1 MSAQFVSQTVRTATG
16 HWPVILPALGIALQ
30 PNGKPQP
37 CPTCGGKDRFRFDN
51 QDGRGTWFCN
61 QCGAGDGLN
70 LVEKALSLSAR
81 AAAEQV
87 AAVMGDNAST
97 LPLAAEAGHSPQD
110 KAEAQRKAARQAQ
123 ALVAAAQC
131 KSGNAYL
138 SAKGWPEVD
147 TLTLQ
152 GQPLRVGGITYQPG
166 DLLLPLYNAG
176 GEVVNVQLINS
187 AGDKRMLAGGQVKA
201 ACHTLSGPDNAVIW
215 LTEGYATGLTVHRLT
230 GETVCVALSANNLA
244 AVAEQLRSHYPDA
257 RLLLAADNDRSG
269 TGQARAAEAAT
280 LTGGTPALPPTEGDW
295 NDVYGRE
302 GAEATRAQLQAF
314 SQPSQ
319 PSPFDTLSDAD
330 LKAMSASEKAELL
343 AEHYGNTLAVPPVG
357 EELCRYTRG
366 AWQVLSHR
374 QLSREIAAL
383 FQKVRAPFSAAG
395 INSILD
401 TLKLMVPQMGDP
413 ARRLIGFRNGVFDT
427 VSGQFSAHRQAHWLR
442 TVNSVD
448 YTPPRAGENLAD
460 HAPHF
465 WRWLTRAA
473 GQQPDKQARILA
485 ALFMVLANRY
495 DWQLFLEVT
504 GPGGSGK
511 SVMAAIA
518 SLLAGKDNTTS
529 ATMDTL
535 ESSRERAS
543 VVGFSL
549 IILPDQEK
557 WSGDGAGI
565 KAITGGDA
573 VAIDPKYRDAY
584 STHIP
589 AVILAVNNNPMQFS
603 DRSGGVSRRRV
614 ILPFPEVIPAN
625 ERDPQLLA
633 KITGEL
639 AVIVRHLMQ
648 RFAAPN
654 EARVLLEAQQNSDEA
669 LEIKRSADPLV
680 DFCGYLL
687 AVSAPDGLYIGNAN
701 ITPANPRK
709 YLYHAYLSFMESRGH
724 QRPMS
729 LSAFGRAV
737 PQTLREYEIA
747 LLKRKTNQ
755 GMQTNLILSEDCE
768 ADWLPKC
775 EMR

>member
-70 LVEKALSLSAR
+70 LVEKALSLSTR

-87 AAVMGDNAST
+87 AALMGNSASA
-97 LPLAAEAGHSPQD
+97 LPPAAESGHSPQD

-123 ALVAAAQC
+123 ALVAAAQPQT
-131 KSGNAYL
+131 GNAYL

-147 TLTLQ
+147 TLTLH
-152 GQPLRVGGITYQPG
+152 GQPLRVGGITFQPG
-166 DLLLPLYNAG
+166 DLLLPLHNAG
-176 GEVVNVQLINS
+176 GEVVNVQLINAS
-187 AGDKRMLAGGQVKA
+187 GDKRMLAGGQVKA

-257 RLLLAADNDRSG
+257 RLLLAADNDSSG
-269 TGQARAAEAAT
+269 TGQTRAAEAAT
-280 LTGGTPALPPTEGDW
+280 VTGCIPALPPSEGDW

-366 AWQVLSHR
+366 AWQVLPHR

-401 TLKLMVPQMGDP
+401 TLKLMVPQMGEP

-427 VSGQFSAHRQAHWLR
+427 VSGQFSAHRQEHWLR

-448 YTPPRAGENLAD
+448 HTPPRAGENLAD

-465 WRWLTRAA
+465 WQL
-473 GQQPDKQARILA
+473 RILA
-485 ALFMVLANRY
+485 KM
-495 DWQLFLEVT
+495 T
-504 GPGGSGK
+504 G
-511 SVMAAIA
+511 
-518 SLLAGKDNTTS
+518 D
-529 ATMDTL
+529 
-535 ESSRERAS
+535 
-543 VVGFSL
+543 
-549 IILPDQEK
+549 
-557 WSGDGAGI
+557 
-565 KAITGGDA
+565 
-573 VAIDPKYRDAY
+573 
-584 STHIP
+584 
-589 AVILAVNNNPMQFS
+589 
-603 DRSGGVSRRRV
+603 SGG
-614 ILPFPEVIPAN
+614 
-625 ERDPQLLA
+625 
-633 KITGEL
+633 T
-639 AVIVRHLMQ
+639 
-648 RFAAPN
+648 
-654 EARVLLEAQQNSDEA
+654 
-669 LEIKRSADPLV
+669 
-680 DFCGYLL
+680 
-687 AVSAPDGLYIGNAN
+687 
-701 ITPANPRK
+701 
-709 YLYHAYLSFMESRGH
+709 
-724 QRPMS
+724 
-729 LSAFGRAV
+729 
-737 PQTLREYEIA
+737 
-747 LLKRKTNQ
+747 
-755 GMQTNLILSEDCE
+755 
-768 ADWLPKC
+768 
-775 EMR
+775 

>member
-1 MSAQFVSQTVRTATG
+1 MSAHFVSQTVRTATG
-16 HWPVILPALGIALQ
+16 HWSVILPALGIALQ

-87 AAVMGDNAST
+87 AAVMGENANA
-97 LPLAAEAGHSPQD
+97 LPPAAEAGHSPQD

-123 ALVAAAQC
+123 ALVAAAQPQTD
-131 KSGNAYL
+131 NAYL

-147 TLTLQ
+147 ALTLQ
-152 GQPLRVGGITYQPG
+152 GQPLRVGGITFQPG

-176 GEVVNVQLINS
+176 GEVVNVQLINA

-201 ACHTLSGPDNAVIW
+201 ACHTLCGPDNAVIW

-257 RLLLAADNDRSG
+257 RLLLAADNDRNG
-269 TGQARAAEAAT
+269 TGQTRTAEAAT

-366 AWQVLSHR
+366 AWQVLPHR

-401 TLKLMVPQMGDP
+401 TLKLMVPQMGEP

-427 VSGQFSAHRQAHWLR
+427 VSGQFSAHRQEHWLR

-465 WRWLTRAA
+465 WQWLTRAA
-473 GQQPDKQARILA
+473 WGNHDKQERILA

-518 SLLAGKDNTTS
+518 RLLAGADNTTS
-529 ATMDTL
+529 ATIDNL
-535 ESSRERAS
+535 ESARERAS

-584 STHIP
+584 AAHIP

-603 DRSGGVSRRRV
+603 DRSGGISRRRV
-614 ILPFPEVIPAN
+614 ILPFPEAIAPE
-625 ERDPQLLA
+625 ERDPLLLA
-633 KITGEL
+633 KITEEL

-648 RFAAPN
+648 RFANPN
-654 EARVLLEAQQNSDEA
+654 DARVLLQAQQSSAEA
-669 LEIKRSADPLV
+669 LEIKRHADPLV
-680 DFCGYLL
+680 DFCGYLTVL
-687 AVSAPDGLYIGNAN
+687 GTPEGMMIGNAN
-701 ITPANPRK
+701 ITPPNPRR
-709 YLYHAYLSFMESRGH
+709 YLYHAYLSFMAARGYQH
-724 QRPMS
+724 VMN
-729 LSAFGRAV
+729 LTAFGQAV
-737 PQTLREYEIA
+737 PQTLKEYEHT
-747 LLKRKTNQ
+747 LLKRRTKQ
-755 GMQTNLILSEDCE
+755 GIQTNLILSDECE

-775 EMR
+775 GAV